1 MRTKIKILHLEDM
14 PADAELVARELK
26 KNGID
31 ADILV
36 VPDKARFVEALNN
49 FSPNV
54 ILSDHSLA
62 AFDSHEALR
71 LVKTAGVKAP
81 FILVTATMNDEFA
94 ARAIMAGACD
104 YILKDRLN
112 RLPSAIINSIEK
124 KKLQD
129 EQQLVHEKLL
139 FHIEHTPLGYIEFD
153 EHLRLTAISKK
164 AEEILGWKLND
175 YGLKELSIY
184 QLVYENDRDLLNNTL
199 LDLENGKSKRDG
211 LRVRNLTKDL
221 TVIWCEWFISV
232 MKSDTGTSFM
242 AMVQDVTEKEIA
254 EKRLETSDKRLREA
268 QSIAHI
274 GNWEIDL
281 LNKSE
286 IWSDELY
293 QILGAQKAMA
303 PSTGFFLSFVHPDDL
318 RACLRVIEE
327 VKDDSMDLRL
337 LTENGTV
344 KHVFSKWRFEFDE
357 ANTPIRMFGILQDIT
372 ERKAAEIERIKLVNE
387 LVLRNTELEQ
397 FAYFIS
403 HNLRAPVANIIGAS
417 CVLEFPE
424 LSDEEREILTT
435 GINSSV
441 KKLDDVIADLNH
453 ILQVK
458 DRMDGNSEIVN
469 FAALVNDIKGGVINL
484 YIGADVEIKYNFDA
498 VNEYLTL
505 KPYLYSVFYNLITNS
520 IKYRKKDV
528 RCMIEIKSNI
538 VNKHIELSFRDNGMG
553 INLQKYGDQLFGLYK
568 TFHTGIEGKGMGLFM
583 VKTVVEALGG
593 RISARSEENEGIE
606 FLIELEISR

>member
-1 MRTKIKILHLEDM
+1 MQTKIKILHLEDM
-14 PADAELVARELK
+14 PTDAELVARELK

-36 VPDKARFVEALNN
+36 VPDKDKFVKALKT

-71 LVKTAGVKAP
+71 LVKAAGVRVP

-94 ARAIMAGACD
+94 ARVIMEGACD

-112 RLPSAIINSIEK
+112 RLPAAIINSIEK

-129 EQQLVHEKLL
+129 EQQLIHEKLL

-153 EHLRLTAISKK
+153 EQLRLTTISKK
-164 AEEILGWKLND
+164 ANEILGWKLSD
-175 YGLKELSIY
+175 HSRDELNVY
-184 QLVYENDRDLLNNTL
+184 HLVYEEDWDWLNNIL
-199 LDLENGKSKRDG
+199 LDLEKGKSKRDV
-211 LRVRNLTKDL
+211 LRVRNIRNDL

-232 MKSDTGTSFM
+232 MKSETGTTFM
-242 AMVQDVTEKEIA
+242 TMIQDVTENEAA
-254 EKRLETSDKRLREA
+254 ERRLEASDKSLKEA

-281 LNKSE
+281 VNESE

-293 QILGAQKAMA
+293 QLLGAKKTMT
-303 PSTGFFLSFVHPDDL
+303 PSKGFFLSFVHPDDL
-318 RACLRVIEE
+318 RACLTVIEE
-327 VKDDSMDLRL
+327 VKDNSMDLRL

-344 KHVFSKWRFEFDE
+344 KHVFSKWKFEFDE
-357 ANTPIRMFGILQDIT
+357 ANTPIRMSGILQDIT
-372 ERKAAEIERIKLVNE
+372 ERKMAEIERIKLVND

-397 FAYFIS
+397 FAYIIS

-424 LSDEEREILTT
+424 LSKEEKETLTT

-441 KKLDDVIADLNH
+441 KKLDDVITDLNH

-469 FAALVNDIKGGVINL
+469 FAGLVNDIKDSVVNL
-484 YIGADVEIKYNFDA
+484 YINADVEIKFNFDA

-520 IKYRKKDV
+520 IKYRKKDAQ
-528 RCMIEIKSNI
+528 CTIEIESRI
-538 VNKHIELSFRDNGMG
+538 VGNHIELSFRDNGIG
-553 INLQKYGDQLFGLYK
+553 INLKKNGDQLFGLYK
-568 TFHTGIEGKGMGLFM
+568 KFHAGIEGKGMGLFM

-593 RISARSEENEGIE
+593 KISARGGENEGME
-606 FLIELEISR
+606 FLIELEIR